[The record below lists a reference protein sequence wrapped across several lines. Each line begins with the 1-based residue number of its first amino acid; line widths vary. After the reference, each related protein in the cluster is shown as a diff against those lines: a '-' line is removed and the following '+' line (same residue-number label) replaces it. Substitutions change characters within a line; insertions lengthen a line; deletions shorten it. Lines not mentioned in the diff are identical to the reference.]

1 VTGLWDLPRVELATA
16 PTPLR
21 PAPQLSTMLGVE
33 IWFKRDD
40 LTGFGLGGNKVRALE
55 YLLGDALSRGSD
67 CLVTGS
73 GPQSNWAMLAALA
86 ARRCGLDAYL
96 ACYGPPV
103 PATGNL
109 QLAELAGASITFT
122 GSPDRASVDAGIA
135 VLADELR
142 RDGRRPCVLPR
153 GGATPIGALGYAR
166 ASLELAEQLFA
177 TGLRPRQLWLATGS
191 GGTQAGLLAGTRW
204 LQLPFEVVG
213 VTVSRPAPE
222 SVQRVGELAAGAAT
236 LLSANAHDGT
246 EVTSGAV
253 TVIDGFLGPAYG
265 VASAAGTDAARL
277 VAHTEGVFLDPVFGA
292 KAMAAL
298 IGTSSGVVDND
309 RAIGPVVFLV
319 TGGAPTL
326 FTVTG
331 GRT

>member
-1 VTGLWDLPRVELATA
+1 
-16 PTPLR
+16 
-21 PAPQLSTMLGVE
+21 
-33 IWFKRDD
+33 
-40 LTGFGLGGNKVRALE
+40 
-55 YLLGDALSRGSD
+55 
-67 CLVTGS
+67 
-73 GPQSNWAMLAALA
+73 
-86 ARRCGLDAYL
+86 
-96 ACYGPPV
+96 
-103 PATGNL
+103 
-109 QLAELAGASITFT
+109 
-122 GSPDRASVDAGIA
+122 
-135 VLADELR
+135 
-142 RDGRRPCVLPR
+142 
-153 GGATPIGALGYAR
+153 
-166 ASLELAEQLFA
+166 
-177 TGLRPRQLWLATGS
+177 
-191 GGTQAGLLAGTRW
+191 
-204 LQLPFEVVG
+204 VVG

-277 VAHTEGVFLDPVFGA
+277 VAHTEGVFLDPAFGA

-298 IGTSSGVVDND
+298 IGASSGVVDND